1 MFTYPTLV
9 NDQAVTRFV
18 YFHQQHG
25 ADSLRRLDAGR
36 VMCFPGG
43 FSLEQAQE
51 LQVKLQDAVTKSL
64 KSCPPEQARQLVIS
78 RMLTL
83 MSEISNTSETVSHT
97 CDIALVDGRQVYV
110 AMSASA
116 GVEALSFVPMAHLP
130 SC

>member
-25 ADSLRRLDAGR
+25 AESLRRLDAGR

-43 FSLEQAQE
+43 FSLEQAEE

-64 KSCPPEQARQLVIS
+64 KSRPPEHPRQLVIS

-83 MSEISNTSETVSHT
+83 MSEISIKSETVSDT
-97 CDIALVDGRQVYV
+97 CDIAIVDGRQVYV
-110 AMSASA
+110 AMTVSADA
-116 GVEALSFVPMAHLP
+116 EALAFVPMAHLP